1 MHDKTR
7 LWPPHE
13 SLRPLIETHGGGT
26 VEDVLKGPAGEP
38 IDGAR
43 ARRIAVRAQVD
54 LLHRLG
60 AHGWLKTRE

>member
-1 MHDKTR
+1 M
-7 LWPPHE
+7 
-13 SLRPLIETHGGGT
+13 IETHGGGA
-26 VEDVLKGPAGEP
+26 VEDVLRGPAGEP

-60 AHGWLKTRE
+60 AYGWLKIKE